1 MADGAL
7 PLIVPAPAAP
17 APGAGWIVSRGY
29 DLAFFSGSLL
39 VPAVLWAAFHL
50 GFLTGVAVYVI
61 FQLLFNMPHNFQTW
75 TMTVLDREDRKK
87 HGVRYAAAL
96 AVLLAAFGGAQVFSP
111 TVVYP
116 WLRDFLLY
124 WGYYHLVKQHYG
136 FQRLYER
143 KMGGVPPRE
152 SFWIKRLLEAVSY
165 LPLLLR
171 FRDPSLMTISAGGVS
186 FEMRHPTLGP
196 AAIDAVFALW
206 AATVTAAVGWHLW
219 QAARGRKGLWPR
231 ALLLLSVT
239 LAFGAAGLEREVL
252 VAVALLT
259 TFHNLQYL
267 GLTWFHN
274 QTRAGA
280 AATAG
285 NPAVG
290 WLASGNVARYVT
302 VSMLYGVALFLPR
315 LLAGRSRFAELPV
328 TLIVALHYYV
338 DGRVWRFDLYPE
350 RGRWLRLRK

>member
-1 MADGAL
+1 
-7 PLIVPAPAAP
+7 
-17 APGAGWIVSRGY
+17 
-29 DLAFFSGSLL
+29 
-39 VPAVLWAAFHL
+39 
-50 GFLTGVAVYVI
+50 
-61 FQLLFNMPHNFQTW
+61 
-75 TMTVLDREDRKK
+75 
-87 HGVRYAAAL
+87 
-96 AVLLAAFGGAQVFSP
+96 
-111 TVVYP
+111 
-116 WLRDFLLY
+116 
-124 WGYYHLVKQHYG
+124 
-136 FQRLYER
+136 
-143 KMGGVPPRE
+143 MGGVSPRE
-152 SFWIKRLLEAVSY
+152 SFWVKRLLEAVSW

-186 FEMRHPTLGP
+186 FEIRHPTLGP
-196 AAIDAVFALW
+196 AVITAVLALW
-206 AATVTAAVGWHLW
+206 AAIVATALAWHLW
-219 QAARGRKGLWPR
+219 QALLGRQGLWPR

-280 AATAG
+280 AATEG
-285 NPAVG
+285 NPPVA
-290 WLASGNVARYVT
+290 WLASGHAARYVL
-302 VSMLYGVALFLPR
+302 VSLLYGVALFLPR

-328 TLIVALHYYV
+328 TVIVALHYYV